1 MRVVQALMT
10 LGFAVALSA
19 CGETSMTFNQGEPDI
34 ERLSDPAEAAEAAL
48 RADSTY
54 DTVFDKAGREFGIP
68 PAVLKAISFAQTRYE
83 MVEGH
88 EEFEGRP
95 VSVGLMGL
103 SAADLERASELT
115 GATPEAIRTDALENV
130 RAAAAL
136 IDAAAKELSLD
147 RSDVRN
153 LAPAVATMMDVEDL
167 EARRSFVNDEVFH
180 TLRLGVG
187 APSEELAQSGQALS
201 LELEGELGTSQ
212 QELSVAPDYS
222 KAVWRPSPNYNARPS
237 GNIGKPGMVIIHT
250 CEGAYSGCW
259 GWLNNRASGA
269 SAHYVVNSNGSEISQ
284 LVRESQ
290 RAWHIAANYS
300 CGYNNNVEC
309 WRNGYSSNHFTIGI
323 EHAGYASQTS
333 FPDGQLNASAQL
345 VCNITKKHGIA
356 RDRYHIVGHGKLQPW
371 NRTDPGPNWPW
382 TTYLNKINSYCTSTP
397 TPAPTGSI
405 IIDSNNSNNDQ
416 KKGYIQVS
424 SNWISTNSSA
434 GYYGT
439 GYYYASTAA
448 VSDGATFWFYLPTAQ
463 TRTIDAWW
471 VAGANRSPAAPF
483 VAFNAAGTNLGTKNV
498 NQQVNGGKWN
508 TVGTWNFSAGWN
520 KIVVSRWAA
529 TGHVVIADAVRVR

>member
-1 MRVVQALMT
+1 MRVVQALMI
-10 LGFAVALSA
+10 LGIAAGLSG
-19 CGETSMTFNQGEPDI
+19 CGETALTLTQAEPDI

-68 PAVLKAISFAQTRYE
+68 PAVLKSISFAQTRYQ

-103 SAADLERASELT
+103 SSAHLERAAELT
-115 GATPEAIRTDALENV
+115 GATAEEIRTDPLQNV

-136 IDAAAKELSLD
+136 LDAAAKELSVD

-153 LAPAVATMMDVEDL
+153 FAPAVAELMDVGDA
-167 EARRSFVNDEVFH
+167 EARRNFVNDEVFH

-187 APSEELAQSGQALS
+187 APSEELSQSGQALS
-201 LELEGELGTSQ
+201 LELEGDLGTSKQ
-212 QELSVAPDYS
+212 ALSVAPDYA

-250 CEGAYSGCW
+250 CEGGYSGCW
-259 GWLNNRASGA
+259 GWLNNPSAGA

-290 RAWHIAANYS
+290 RAWHIAANYD
-300 CGYNNNVEC
+300 CANNSSVEC

-323 EHAGYASQTS
+323 EHAGYASQSS
-333 FPDGQLNASAQL
+333 FPDGQLNASAAL
-345 VCNITKKHGIA
+345 VCNITKKYAIP
-356 RDRYHIVGHGKLQPW
+356 RDRYHVVGHGKLQPW

-382 TTYLNKINSYCTSTP
+382 TTYLNKINSYCGSGGGTA
-397 TPAPTGSI
+397 PAAI
-405 IIDSNNSNNDQ
+405 IVDSNNGNND
-416 KKGYIQVS
+416 KTKGYIQVS
-424 SNWISTNSSA
+424 SNWTSSNA
-434 GYYGT
+434 TPGYYGT
-439 GYYYASTAA
+439 GYFHASTAA

-471 VAGANRSPAAPF
+471 VAGTNRSPSAPF
-483 VAFNAAGTNLGTKNV
+483 VAFNAQGTNLGTKSV
-498 NQQVNGGKWN
+498 NQQINGGKWN
-508 TVGTWNFSAGWN
+508 TVGTWNFTAGWN
-520 KIVVSRWAA
+520 KVVLSRWTA
-529 TGHVVIADAVRVR
+529 TGHVVIADAVRIR